1 MDIHK
6 IRVVADAVSKNLDA
20 DVVLYN
26 GEIRRHQDKEF
37 IEACNRRNKRTNII
51 LILVTGGGD
60 PDAAYRIARFL
71 QKNYEK
77 FYLYVSGYCKSAG
90 TLVATGAHEIIMSD
104 QGELGPL
111 DVQMVKKDE
120 LWESQSGLTVTD
132 TLMTLRNNA
141 LHTFEAIFLTLKR
154 KSEGTITLM
163 TATQIATEMTTKLF
177 APIYGQVDPLH
188 VGEVGRAMSIATEYG
203 RRLLE
208 EGQNIQEDDLESLMS
223 GYPSHSFV
231 IDLEEAKQLFKNVR
245 QPNEDEEKLNTELG
259 EQARWPR
266 WPGWGEDTVVFLSN
280 EGPTHRENDLDN
292 HEGEEDGSE
301 IEAGLDNGSWDNSG
315 ATTQATQQD
324 ADGSR
329 SNTSAD
335 RKDDGKDRAE
345 SKQGSKQPGEQDNNG
360 SMTR

>member
-6 IRVVADAVSKNLDA
+6 KVREIKVVADAVSENLDA

-37 IEACNRRNKRTNII
+37 IEACSRRNKRTNVI
-51 LILVTGGGD
+51 LILVTGGGN

-71 QKNYEK
+71 QKNYEN

-111 DVQMVKKDE
+111 DVQMIKKDE
-120 LWESQSGLTVTD
+120 LWERQSGLTVTD
-132 TLMTLRNNA
+132 TLMTLQNSA
-141 LHTFEAIFLTLKR
+141 LHTFETIFLTLKA

-203 RRLLE
+203 KRLLE
-208 EGQNIQEDDLESLMS
+208 EGQNIQEDDLGLLISS
-223 GYPSHSFV
+223 YPSHSFV
-231 IDLEEAKQLFKNVR
+231 IDLEEAKELFNNIR
-245 QPNEDEEKLNTELG
+245 HPNESEEKLRTMLG
-259 EQARWPR
+259 ERARWPQ
-266 WPGWGEDTVVFLSN
+266 WGEDSIPFIFLSS
-280 EGPTHRENDLDN
+280 ERSMHGKKDLDN
-292 HEGEEDGSE
+292 HEGEEDGNES
-301 IEAGLDNGSWDNSG
+301 EAGLDDDSWDSSG
-315 ATTQATQQD
+315 ATTETTQQD

-329 SNTSAD
+329 GNTNAG
-335 RKDDGKDRAE
+335 RRDDGKNKVE
-345 SKQGSKQPGEQDNNG
+345 SKQ
-360 SMTR
+360 